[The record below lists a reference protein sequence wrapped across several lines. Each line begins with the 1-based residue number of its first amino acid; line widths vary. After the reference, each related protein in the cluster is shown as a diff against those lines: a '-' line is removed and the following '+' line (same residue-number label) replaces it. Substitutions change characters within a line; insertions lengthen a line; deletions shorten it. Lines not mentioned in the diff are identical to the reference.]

1 VDWHDIARL
10 RSPDFTI
17 ARRGYDKHEVDKFL
31 EQLVDWLETD
41 AAQDIGEVAVTRKL
55 ELVGKSTAH
64 ILLTTEQEAQELKR
78 QTEEDCAE
86 LRAQAEADAQKLRAN
101 ADDDA
106 RRARE
111 EATAE
116 ATKTIEEG
124 RRRRGQIDH
133 HAARSTTR
141 STSSRTIA
149 PACSTSWATCAPNSA
164 PRSTRTGPHR
174 RTTASPTARSPTP
187 SPPSRADAQSSSQAR

>member
-1 VDWHDIARL
+1 MDWHDIARL

-17 ARRGYDKHEVDKFL
+17 VRRGYDKHEVDKFL

-78 QTEEDCAE
+78 QSEEDCAE
-86 LRAQAEADAQKLRAN
+86 LRAQAEADAQTLRAN

-111 EATAE
+111 EAKAE
-116 ATKTIEEG
+116 AAETIEEG
-124 RRRRGQIDH
+124 LRRRGQIDH
-133 HAARSTTR
+133 QIHELEDHRAAVLEDLGRLRAELSATIHAH
-141 STSSRTIA
+141 
-149 PACSTSWATCAPNSA
+149 P
-164 PRSTRTGPHR
+164 
-174 RTTASPTARSPTP
+174 PTP
-187 SPPSRADAQSSSQAR
+187 SKQNGEPDRNARDAEAAQQG

>member
-41 AAQDIGEVAVTRKL
+41 AAEDIGDVAVTRKL

-86 LRAQAEADAQKLRAN
+86 LRAKAEADAHKLRAN

-116 ATKTIEEG
+116 ATETIEQG
-124 RRRRGQIDH
+124 LRRRGQIDDQIH
-133 HAARSTTR
+133 KLEDHRAAVLDELSRLRAELSTT
-141 STSSRTIA
+141 IDA
-149 PACSTSWATCAPNSA
+149 HP
-164 PRSTRTGPHR
+164 
-174 RTTASPTARSPTP
+174 PTP
-187 SPPSRADAQSSSQAR
+187 AKQNGEPDRNAPDAEPAQQS

>member
-1 VDWHDIARL
+1 MARL

-17 ARRGYDKHEVDKFL
+17 VRRGYDKHEVDKFL

-64 ILLTTEQEAQELKR
+64 ILLATEQEAQELKR
-78 QTEEDCAE
+78 QSEEDCAE
-86 LRAQAEADAQKLRAN
+86 LRAQAEADAQTLRAS

-111 EATAE
+111 EAKAE
-116 ATKTIEEG
+116 AAETIEEG
-124 RRRRGQIDH
+124 LRRRAQIDEQIH
-133 HAARSTTR
+133 DLEDHRAAVLEDLGRLRGELSA
-141 STSSRTIA
+141 TIDA
-149 PACSTSWATCAPNSA
+149 HPPTPAKQNGEPD
-164 PRSTRTGPHR
+164 H
-174 RTTASPTARSPTP
+174 TARDAE
-187 SPPSRADAQSSSQAR
+187 ADQQS

>member
-78 QTEEDCAE
+78 QTEEDCAD
-86 LRAQAEADAQKLRAN
+86 LRAQAEADAQTLRAN

-111 EATAE
+111 EATAK
-116 ATKTIEEG
+116 ATETIEEG
-124 RRRRGQIDH
+124 RRRRGQIDNQIH
-133 HAARSTTR
+133 ELEDHRAAVLEEL
-141 STSSRTIA
+141 SRLRAELSATIDA
-149 PACSTSWATCAPNSA
+149 HPA
-164 PRSTRTGPHR
+164 
-174 RTTASPTARSPTP
+174 TP
-187 SPPSRADAQSSSQAR
+187 AKQNGEPDRNVRDAEPAQQG

>member
-1 VDWHDIARL
+1 MDWHDIARL

-64 ILLTTEQEAQELKR
+64 ILLAAEQEAQELKR
-78 QTEEDCAE
+78 QSEDDCAE
-86 LRAQAEADAQKLRAN
+86 LRAQAEADAQTLRAN

-111 EATAE
+111 EAKAE
-116 ATKTIEEG
+116 AAETIEEG
-124 RRRRGQIDH
+124 LRRRGQIDH
-133 HAARSTTR
+133 QIHELEDHRAAVLEDLGCLRAELSA
-141 STSSRTIA
+141 TIDA
-149 PACSTSWATCAPNSA
+149 HP
-164 PRSTRTGPHR
+164 
-174 RTTASPTARSPTP
+174 PTP
-187 SPPSRADAQSSSQAR
+187 AKQNGEPDRNARDAEAAQQG

>member
-10 RSPDFTI
+10 RSPDFTV

-64 ILLTTEQEAQELKR
+64 ILLTTEQEAQELKS
-78 QTEEDCAE
+78 QSEEDCAE
-86 LRAQAEADAQKLRAN
+86 LRAQAEADAQRLRAN

-116 ATKTIEEG
+116 ATETIEEG
-124 RRRRGQIDH
+124 RRRRGHIDDQIHELEDH
-133 HAARSTTR
+133 RAAVLEDLGCLRAELSA
-141 STSSRTIA
+141 TIDA
-149 PACSTSWATCAPNSA
+149 HP
-164 PRSTRTGPHR
+164 
-174 RTTASPTARSPTP
+174 PTP
-187 SPPSRADAQSSSQAR
+187 AKQNGEPDRNEPDAEPAQQS